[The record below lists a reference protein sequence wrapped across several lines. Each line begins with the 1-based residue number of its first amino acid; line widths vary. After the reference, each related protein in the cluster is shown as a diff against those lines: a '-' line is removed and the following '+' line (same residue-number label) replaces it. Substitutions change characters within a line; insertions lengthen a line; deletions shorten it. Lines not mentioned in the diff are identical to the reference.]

1 MEKIT
6 ITPVKTKILKA
17 LHDKFG
23 NELFTYTDIVKE
35 VCVQR
40 GIISDH
46 SEYNWR
52 IHRGQYADAITR
64 YGGNDYMYNC
74 TKRNPWRLEHV
85 WTNIPTHSH
94 MYRVV
99 DCRKNY

>member
-1 MEKIT
+1 MNT
-6 ITPVKTKILKA
+6 NTYTPVKSKILKA

-35 VCVQR
+35 VCVQH
-40 GIISDH
+40 GSITDH

-52 IHRGQYADAITR
+52 IHRGQYACAINC
-64 YGGNDYMYNC
+64 YGGNDYLYKC
-74 TKRNPWRLEHV
+74 TKRNPWRLEQV
-85 WTNIPTHSH
+85 WTLGKSN

-99 DCRKNY
+99 DCRKDY